1 WVRDHGPGPDPDARR
16 NGTGPGQGIGLRN
29 TRDRVARLYG
39 GSGSV
44 EVRAVEEGTAAVLR
58 MPFEIYRGAPTPAA
72 LP

>member
-1 WVRDHGPGPDPDARR
+1 
-16 NGTGPGQGIGLRN
+16 
-29 TRDRVARLYG
+29 VARLYG

-58 MPFEIYRGAPTPAA
+58 MPFETYRGAPTPAA